1 MLENKEELKNKIIYR
16 ASYRGSKEMDILMT
30 KFVKSIINNLNL
42 TELNELN
49 HLVNLDDESL
59 INIRNN
65 ILNDKVSQTNLIKS
79 FQKFLAAFWCLFS
92 VVLTK
97 SVLEIFNLFEK
108 FIKFSETLSTKTFG
122 SLLTFFAAF
131 STFCPCSSV
140 PVVKRTS
147 YSSKL

>member
-30 KFVKSIINNLNL
+30 KFVKSIINSLNL
-42 TELNELN
+42 TELNELD

-79 FQKFLAAFWCLFS
+79 FQKF
-92 VVLTK
+92 
-97 SVLEIFNLFEK
+97 
-108 FIKFSETLSTKTFG
+108 
-122 SLLTFFAAF
+122 
-131 STFCPCSSV
+131 
-140 PVVKRTS
+140 
-147 YSSKL
+147 